1 MHVFKFSIFG
11 ESLFWSQNDQI
22 SNALPG
28 DVYFQSHSDALPDP
42 MSSPHPSECSHCKV
56 SYHHQVGSALI
67 HLGKHVH
74 GAHPIRKGSR
84 SNLILWCRAS
94 QDLDQLEK
102 LPELD

>member
-1 MHVFKFSIFG
+1 MIRF
-11 ESLFWSQNDQI
+11 QI
-22 SNALPG
+22 NALPG

-67 HLGKHVH
+67 HLGKHIH

-94 QDLDQLEK
+94 QELDQLE

>member
-1 MHVFKFSIFG
+1 MVNLDNYFGRKPLLEPKWSDFKCP
-11 ESLFWSQNDQI
+11 
-22 SNALPG
+22 AG
-28 DVYFQSHSDALPDP
+28 DVYFHSHSDALPDP

-67 HLGKHVH
+67 HLGKHIH
-74 GAHPIRKGSR
+74 GAHPIRKGIR

-94 QDLDQLEK
+94 QELDQLD